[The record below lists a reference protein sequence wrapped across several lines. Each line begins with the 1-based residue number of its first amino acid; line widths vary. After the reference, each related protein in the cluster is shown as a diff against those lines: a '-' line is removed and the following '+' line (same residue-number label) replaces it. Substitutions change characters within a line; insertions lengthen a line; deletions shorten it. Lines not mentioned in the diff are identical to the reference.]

1 MVRLSNLQTAGLC
14 RELAL
19 LLHAGVSVGD
29 GLSLLAQEESAAAL
43 RPVLENMAHYTDEGG
58 SLAGAMREAA
68 CFPGYVCG
76 LVEVGERSGRTEEAL
91 QALAGYYDGR
101 EQMDRR
107 IRAALLYPSVL
118 MLVMLVVIVVL
129 LSRVL
134 PVFNDVYASL
144 GGELTGLAGGLLT
157 LGMGLDA
164 AMPVLCVILAVV
176 VITLGVFSVSGGF
189 RQKVL
194 GFWQKRWG
202 DRGIAR
208 RLSDARFAQA
218 LSMGMRS
225 GLPMEESLDL
235 AQGLL
240 EEVPAASARCRAC
253 RSLLEEGCDL
263 AQALRQTQVLPASAC
278 RMLALGVRSGSADSV
293 MEEISRRLAREADQA
308 LEDRAAQIEPA
319 MVLVC
324 SLMVGAILLSVMLPL
339 MNIMSAIG

>member
-1 MVRLSNLQTAGLC
+1 MYI
-14 RELAL
+14 
-19 LLHAGVSVGD
+19 
-29 GLSLLAQEESAAAL
+29 
-43 RPVLENMAHYTDEGG
+43 PIK
-58 SLAGAMREAA
+58 
-68 CFPGYVCG
+68 P
-76 LVEVGERSGRTEEAL
+76 
-91 QALAGYYDGR
+91 
-101 EQMDRR
+101 
-107 IRAALLYPSVL
+107 
-118 MLVMLVVIVVL
+118 
-129 LSRVL
+129 
-134 PVFNDVYASL
+134 
-144 GGELTGLAGGLLT
+144 
-157 LGMGLDA
+157 
-164 AMPVLCVILAVV
+164 
-176 VITLGVFSVSGGF
+176 
-189 RQKVL
+189 
-194 GFWQKRWG
+194 RWG

-308 LEDRAAQIEPA
+308 LEDRTAQIEPA

>member
-1 MVRLSNLQTAGLC
+1 MMRLSNLQTAGIC

-29 GLSLLAQEESAAAL
+29 GLSLLAQEESAGPL
-43 RPVLENMAHYTDEGG
+43 RPALEKMAHYTDEGG
-58 SLAGAMREAA
+58 PLAGAMREAG
-68 CFPGYVCG
+68 CFPDYVSG
-76 LVEVGERSGRTEEAL
+76 LTEVGERSGRIEEAL
-91 QALAGYYDGR
+91 KALAGYYDTR

-118 MLVMLVVIVVL
+118 MMVMLVVIVVL

-157 LGMGLDA
+157 LGLGLDA
-164 AMPVLCVILAVV
+164 AMPVLCVILAAV
-176 VITLGVFSVSGGF
+176 VIILGIFSVSGGF

-194 GFWQKRWG
+194 GFWQKHWG

-208 RLSDARFAQA
+208 RLADARFAQA
-218 LSMGMRS
+218 LSMGMHS
-225 GLPMEESLDL
+225 GLPLEESLDL

-240 EEVPAASARCRAC
+240 RETPAAAARCRAC
-253 RSLLEEGCDL
+253 QAYLEEGCDL
-263 AQALRQTQVLPASAC
+263 VEALRKTQVLPASAS
-278 RMLALGVRSGSADSV
+278 RMLALGMRSGSADSV
-293 MEEISRRLAREADQA
+293 MEEIARRLAQEAEQA

-324 SLMVGAILLSVMLPL
+324 SLLVGVILLSVMLPL
-339 MNIMSAIG
+339 MHIMSAIG

>member
-1 MVRLSNLQTAGLC
+1 MMRLSNLQTAGLC

-43 RPVLENMAHYTDEGG
+43 QPVLENMARYTDEGG

-91 QALAGYYDGR
+91 QALAGYYDAR

-157 LGMGLDA
+157 LGLGLDA
-164 AMPVLCVILAVV
+164 AMPVLCAVLAIVV
-176 VITLGVFSVSGGF
+176 VVLGAFSVSGGF

-194 GFWQKRWG
+194 RIWQKRWG

-278 RMLALGVRSGSADSV
+278 RMLALGVR
-293 MEEISRRLAREADQA
+293 L
-308 LEDRAAQIEPA
+308 
-319 MVLVC
+319 
-324 SLMVGAILLSVMLPL
+324 SLIH
-339 MNIMSAIG
+339 I

>member
-58 SLAGAMREAA
+58 SLAGAIREAA

-157 LGMGLDA
+157 LGLGLDA

-263 AQALRQTQVLPASAC
+263 AQALRQTQVLPVSAC

-293 MEEISRRLAREADQA
+293 MEEIARRLAREADQA
-308 LEDRAAQIEPA
+308 LEDRTAQIEPA